1 MFDTIVIVVLSQAR
15 PYQISSHP
23 KITLIT
29 SQDHKWPP
37 FKHIAPSSLKR
48 NPTMAVNDIYYILHM
63 RELHLQAVHRILLT
77 DVLRTL

>member
-29 SQDHKWPP
+29 LQDHKWPP
-37 FKHIAPSSLKR
+37 FKHIAPTSLKR
-48 NPTMAVNDIYYILHM
+48 NPTMAVNNIYILFTIH
-63 RELHLQAVHRILLT
+63 ARIT
-77 DVLRTL
+77 FAGSAQDIID

>member
-37 FKHIAPSSLKR
+37 FKHIAPTRLKR
-48 NPTMAVNDIYYILHM
+48 NPTMAVNNIYTIYYTCENYIC
-63 RELHLQAVHRILLT
+63 RQCT
-77 DVLRTL
+77 GYY

>member
-37 FKHIAPSSLKR
+37 FKHSSLKR
-48 NPTMAVNDIYYILHM
+48 NPTMAVNNIYILFTIHA
-63 RELHLQAVHRILLT
+63 RITFAAAVHRILLT